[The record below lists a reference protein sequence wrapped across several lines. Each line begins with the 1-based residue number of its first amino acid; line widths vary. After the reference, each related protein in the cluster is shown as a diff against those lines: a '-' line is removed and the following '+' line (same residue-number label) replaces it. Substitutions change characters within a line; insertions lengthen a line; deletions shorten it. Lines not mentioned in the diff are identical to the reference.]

1 MAFSHLFQFTG
12 ITTGLT
18 LRLTLTDELDVTIN
32 FADGDSQKT
41 DASTDM
47 DIFEKEAT
55 TYYAFSSQ
63 WPVLPFIIEVRN
75 DSGGALLS
83 STAVNAADVFQ
94 PIPGVNVPNNND
106 LLPEQPVAASW
117 QFDISD
123 LGDISDRTKLY
134 LTIKANTTDTDA
146 NALVQIE
153 ETAGLLFINKTV
165 AGTAGNGT
173 MVVAAAS
180 QNGTVRVTLAAVESL
195 KLAAVVDR
203 AFFDVKVIRSS
214 GAENVLASGRVDIV
228 TTATQAIT

>member
-1 MAFSHLFQFTG
+1 MAFSHLFQFTS

-47 DIFEKEAT
+47 DIFEKESG
-55 TYYAFSSQ
+55 TYYAFSNQ

-75 DSGGALLS
+75 DAGGALLS
-83 STAVNAADVFQ
+83 STAVNAADVFH
-94 PIPGVNVPNNND
+94 PIPGVNVPNNNN
-106 LLPEQPVAASW
+106 LLPEQPIGASW
-117 QFDISD
+117 KFDISD

-134 LTIKANTTDTDA
+134 VTIKETVTDTDA

-153 ETAGLLFINKTV
+153 ETAGLLFINKAV
-165 AGTAGNGT
+165 AGTAANAT
-173 MVVAAAS
+173 MTVAAAS

-195 KLAAVVDR
+195 KLVNVTDR
-203 AFFDVKVIRSS
+203 AFFDVKVIRAS
-214 GAENVLASGRVDIV
+214 GAENILFSGRVDIKP
-228 TTATQAIT
+228 TATQAVT